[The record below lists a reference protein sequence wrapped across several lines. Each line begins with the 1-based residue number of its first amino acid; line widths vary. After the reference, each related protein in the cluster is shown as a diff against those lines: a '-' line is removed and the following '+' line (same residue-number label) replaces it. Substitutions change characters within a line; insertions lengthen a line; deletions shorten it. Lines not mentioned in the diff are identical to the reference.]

1 MLLAE
6 NKNRI
11 SQFEIST
18 SKMEKPKETQKD
30 KKTIISKILI
40 LLTSLTLC
48 YLVYQI
54 LQVSS
59 INQDKILLE
68 KENIKLLKYINTQP
82 NNQIFSP
89 SEQSKDKEILD
100 HIFYPYSSNIITQID
115 DINFLRDILGPV
127 RIRLEF
133 QSSIHGDRLDVF
145 KERSK
150 KHNHQLVIIKTKNGN
165 RFGGY
170 TSENFE
176 PIKLAEASI
185 EIDKKD
191 KTAFLFNLDSK
202 KVYNLKKNTNVALF
216 CDDHFF
222 FNFGEGDLVIYDK
235 FLSQTSFTSF
245 PNNFGENAGKAELT
259 NGEKEF
265 KIEEMETFHVH
276 FFINDFEDDYNK
288 KGRYGKRSRHDF

>member
-82 NNQIFSP
+82 NNQIFLSIFFI
-89 SEQSKDKEILD
+89 SIFFNYIFNSNLILFSQINIYII
-100 HIFYPYSSNIITQID
+100 IFIIFKIITI
-115 DINFLRDILGPV
+115 
-127 RIRLEF
+127 
-133 QSSIHGDRLDVF
+133 
-145 KERSK
+145 
-150 KHNHQLVIIKTKNGN
+150 
-165 RFGGY
+165 
-170 TSENFE
+170 
-176 PIKLAEASI
+176 
-185 EIDKKD
+185 
-191 KTAFLFNLDSK
+191 
-202 KVYNLKKNTNVALF
+202 
-216 CDDHFF
+216 FF
-222 FNFGEGDLVIYDK
+222 YYI
-235 FLSQTSFTSF
+235 S
-245 PNNFGENAGKAELT
+245 
-259 NGEKEF
+259 
-265 KIEEMETFHVH
+265 
-276 FFINDFEDDYNK
+276 
-288 KGRYGKRSRHDF
+288 